1 MASQA
6 IGLMSWIDFH
16 LPFESSSV
24 SVSFDGVIFIVHSI
38 KMSRYLV
45 LIGYRIL
52 NIIHIICNYSETSI
66 ETKKSYRKHSGSRKA
81 ITHFNPKK
89 LKNLLNCWRNS
100 GYQNAYMIGLIKE
113 FPNAMKIASDWK
125 YSCRRL
131 CKER

>member
-6 IGLMSWIDFH
+6 VGLMSWIDFH

-24 SVSFDGVIFIVHSI
+24 SVSFDGVTFIVNIIQNNRHL
-38 KMSRYLV
+38 M
-45 LIGYRIL
+45 LIGY
-52 NIIHIICNYSETSI
+52 NIFNTIHIMPLLRNFNE
-66 ETKKSYRKHSGSRKA
+66 KKEYYRKHSGSRKA
-81 ITHFNPKK
+81 ITHFNPRK
-89 LKNLLNCWRNS
+89 LKNLLNCCRNS

-113 FPNAMKIASDWK
+113 FPNAMKIPSDWK